1 MSSMQQGKHSIS
13 QGTEPSDGI
22 LLGQSLA
29 GDEYAFEAL
38 VSRYRSPLLEY
49 MRRVLK
55 DDEQAHDVLQFVLLQ
70 LYVSRPTLLRDVP
83 LKAWLFQVA
92 RHRCLDELRKQRRR
106 PSIHFSEL
114 SWEDE
119 SEGIALIESILD
131 PRPVPEEIV
140 EQLDLHAALHQAIR
154 QLPLRFR
161 PIVHLR
167 CFRQLTFSEIGRMLN
182 MPETT
187 VKTYFYRSLP
197 RLRRAL
203 MSSAHVAAV
212 S

>member
-1 MSSMQQGKHSIS
+1 MNTHICSWWQ
-13 QGTEPSDGI
+13 
-22 LLGQSLA
+22 
-29 GDEYAFEAL
+29 
-38 VSRYRSPLLEY
+38 
-49 MRRVLK
+49 
-55 DDEQAHDVLQFVLLQ
+55 
-70 LYVSRPTLLRDVP
+70 
-83 LKAWLFQVA
+83 
-92 RHRCLDELRKQRRR
+92 CLRKV
-106 PSIHFSEL
+106 
-114 SWEDE
+114 W

-167 CFRQLTFSEIGRMLN
+167 CFRQLSFAEIGRMLN
-182 MPETT
+182 MPENT

-203 MSSAHVAAV
+203 V
-212 S
+212 SNVHFASIS